1 MADTGGPTK
10 TLADANIV
18 HCDFSRSQPGAGG
31 FQLTGSVY
39 LNRGRVKFD
48 DGYHL
53 DFHLKSCE
61 IEVTCRDCEL
71 DTTSLAFSVQNRE
84 SRTEKVTGE
93 ADMTAKNKDTL
104 ALSVAAAGEISE
116 TAQKGNLTA
125 KAEKGRSRERAEE
138 QKQRRTMDAEER
150 VCRSTTLLSK
160 SPTVATWRL
169 SPDRLATEAE
179 NGAPAGTLFGEYM
192 KSADGSLAAVKFPDQ
207 PLGPAD
213 QPHRGLV
220 VTVSFLPSQIEW
232 LPMPRHREPG
242 PIGAAKSWIANIR
255 EPSLRGLVARLK
267 LAKSVQ
273 QSIPVKDV

>member
-1 MADTGGPTK
+1 MADTGGPPK

-61 IEVTCRDCEL
+61 IEVSCVNCEL

-84 SRTEKVTGE
+84 VRKEKVTSE
-93 ADMTAKNKDTL
+93 ADTTAKAKDTL
-104 ALSVAAAGEISE
+104 ALNGTVTGEISE
-116 TAQKGNLTA
+116 TAQKGSLTA
-125 KAEKGRSRERAEE
+125 KVEKGRSREKAEE
-138 QKQRRTMDAEER
+138 QKQRRSMEAEER
-150 VCRSTTLLSK
+150 ECRSTTLLSK
-160 SPTVATWRL
+160 SPTAATWRL
-169 SPDRLATEAE
+169 LPDRLATEAE

-192 KSADGSLAAVKFPDQ
+192 KSADGSLAAVKFPDR
-207 PLGPAD
+207 PLDQVD
-213 QPHRGLV
+213 QPHRALA
-220 VTVSFLPSQIEW
+220 VTVSFMPADIEW
-232 LPMPRHREPG
+232 LPIPRQPEPG
-242 PIGAAKSWIANIR
+242 IVGTAKSWIANIR
-255 EPSLRGLVARLK
+255 EPSPRGLVARLK

-273 QSIPVKDV
+273 QSILVKEV